1 MDINEKI
8 KNARVQAHLTQE
20 DAADKL
26 GVSRQT
32 MSNWENGKT
41 YPDIVSVV
49 KMSDLY
55 HVSLDHLLKDEP
67 AEGSAPE
74 EQKMNDYIEYLEE
87 STNAVIKRSIILKII
102 VPCVYLLAWTAALI
116 MFWAGLR
123 VDAFGYGLVVQW
135 IALPLIMFIIAAI
148 MGATDMYG
156 KLKWLFCLLF
166 AIMHQLSQYL
176 TYDVAHMISIG
187 QFELPSD
194 LSYFILALAVSA
206 AGMVL
211 GAIMRYI
218 AIKTTKSN
226 DNK

>member
-1 MDINEKI
+1 MDSS
-8 KNARVQAHLTQE
+8 AV
-20 DAADKL
+20 
-26 GVSRQT
+26 
-32 MSNWENGKT
+32 
-41 YPDIVSVV
+41 
-49 KMSDLY
+49 
-55 HVSLDHLLKDEP
+55 HV
-67 AEGSAPE
+67 
-74 EQKMNDYIEYLEE
+74 
-87 STNAVIKRSIILKII
+87 R
-102 VPCVYLLAWTAALI
+102 
-116 MFWAGLR
+116 AGLR

-218 AIKTTKSN
+218 AIKTAKNN